1 MRISDWSSDVCSSD
15 LREAK
20 LLQLR
25 AHGCDILARPAS
37 RMHILFHGCVLSGHA
52 EGVPAHGVQHFMPD
66 HPAEACQYAS
76 HRLIADMADMNAAG
90 GFRKLHQHIAAWLFT
105 IVQRANGMSLTPVL
119 LPAATGHKTPGRRP
133 VRDSMSQL
141 A

>member
-1 MRISDWSSDVCSSD
+1 MSDVCSSN
-15 LREAK
+15 LK

-66 HPAEACQYAS
+66 HPAEACQYVS
-76 HRLIADMADMNAAG
+76 NRIIADMADMNAAG
-90 GFRKLHQHIAAWLFT
+90 GVRKHLKNIAARLFT
-105 IVQRANGMSLTPVL
+105 SAHPAKSANKRLEG
-119 LPAATGHKTPGRRP
+119 KGR
-133 VRDSMSQL
+133 D
-141 A
+141 